1 VMAKHGESL
10 LGRHCRCLPTASACL
25 QVHPPTA
32 VSHAAAGFITH
43 VERATRQPDLVISRG
58 TQLSIYTVRWVL
70 LLGLRNTPC

>member
-1 VMAKHGESL
+1 
-10 LGRHCRCLPTASACL
+10 
-25 QVHPPTA
+25 

-70 LLGLRNTPC
+70 LLGLRMVNTSCWSQLHCCVKC